1 MLILEG
7 VSAGYAGV
15 PVLRDVSLV
24 VPSSS
29 VVALLGPN
37 GAGKTTLLRVASG
50 LLRPSSGRVTL
61 DDEDVTGFAP
71 HQLATRGLC
80 HVPEGRGVFGPLS
93 VQDNLVL
100 FSDPGREKEAVERA
114 VEVFPVLGNRLN
126 QAAGT
131 MSGGE
136 QQMLALARAYISG
149 APVILL
155 DEVSMGLAP
164 VIVDTIFEFL
174 ERVAGEGTSLLI
186 VEQYVNKA
194 LAIADYAYILGRGRI
209 TFAGDSSELV
219 DEDVF
224 HRYLGIEVGA
234 AERTG

>member
-1 MLILEG
+1 MLTIENI
-7 VSAGYAGV
+7 SAGYAGV
-15 PVLRDVSLV
+15 RVLRDVSLV

-50 LLRPSSGRVTL
+50 LLRPSAGRVTL
-61 DDEDVTGFAP
+61 DGQNVTGLPP
-71 HQLATRGLC
+71 HQLAERGLC
-80 HVPEGRGVFGPLS
+80 HVPEGRGVFAPLS
-93 VQDNLVL
+93 VEENLKL
-100 FSDPGREKEAVERA
+100 FSARGAEKAAVEKA
-114 VEVFPVLGNRLN
+114 VDVFPRLRDRLN
-126 QAAGT
+126 QSAGT

-164 VIVDTIFEFL
+164 VVVDSIFEFL
-174 ERVAGEGTSLLI
+174 ERVANQGTSLLI

-209 TFAGDSSELV
+209 TFAGDSAELV

-224 HRYLGIEVGA
+224 HRYLGIEIGA
-234 AERTG
+234 PASS